1 MNELTN
7 HFDATIP
14 EVTETDLCNYEIGLT
29 FAPHVANHHLKAS
42 IYTHLNN
49 EITNWEHTVEDVMF
63 VNGTDDQLTF

>member
-14 EVTETDLCNYEIGLT
+14 EVSETDLWNYDIGMT

-49 EITNWEHTVEDVMF
+49 EITNY
-63 VNGTDDQLTF
+63 LTNH

>member
-14 EVTETDLCNYEIGLT
+14 EVSETDLWNYDIGMT
-29 FAPHVANHHLKAS
+29 FAPHVANHHLKAP
-42 IYTHLNN
+42 IYAHLNN
-49 EITNWEHTVEDVMF
+49 EITNWERTVEDVMF